1 MLKCRL
7 APILNCLPKF
17 YGAPA
22 DGLNFLDPRKVSTP
36 FLLEK
41 LIIIVGSSGLEP
53 LPKGPDLQ
61 SGCRI
66 RTTFATQL
74 IFKLLKFKTFYCS
87 NFRFL
92 YLERESNPR
101 PFRVKEI
108 RSRYAIEAKCMFLNF
123 LLINIQTK
131 YILYPRQ
138 ELNLTPLV
146 KSQLPTPV
154 CYEGECGGHRF
165 IIYSWVSTE
174 PVVGY
179 ARFELAV
186 SYVQGRRG
194 LRAPLIPVC

>member
-1 MLKCRL
+1 MFFRHTYRPLIPESQLMIMLKCRL

-66 RTTFATQL
+66 RTTFTTQ
-74 IFKLLKFKTFYCS
+74 FFVLLKFKTFYCS

-92 YLERESNPR
+92 YLERELNPHHLYVR
-101 PFRVKEI
+101 QI
-108 RSRYAIEAKCMFLNF
+108 RSHYAIEA
-123 LLINIQTK
+123 NICLDSSHPQTYK
-131 YILYPRQ
+131 LSAVRTEKWYRAIL
-138 ELNLTPLV
+138 EIDM
-146 KSQLPTPV
+146 S
-154 CYEGECGGHRF
+154 H
-165 IIYSWVSTE
+165 
-174 PVVGY
+174 
-179 ARFELAV
+179 
-186 SYVQGRRG
+186 
-194 LRAPLIPVC
+194 LRSPDPSAFWWT

>member
-1 MLKCRL
+1 MGVGVSCYFRTPWFPRESNSILKIFSLACRPLTQENQIMIMLKCRL
-7 APILNCLPKF
+7 ASILNCLPKF

-66 RTTFATQL
+66 RTTFTTQ
-74 IFKLLKFKTFYCS
+74 FFVLLKFKTFYCS

-92 YLERESNPR
+92 YLERELNPHHLYVR
-101 PFRVKEI
+101 QI

-123 LLINIQTK
+123 PLINIQTK
-131 YILYPRQ
+131 CIR
-138 ELNLTPLV
+138 
-146 KSQLPTPV
+146 
-154 CYEGECGGHRF
+154 
-165 IIYSWVSTE
+165 TE
-174 PVVGY
+174 
-179 ARFELAV
+179 
-186 SYVQGRRG
+186 
-194 LRAPLIPVC
+194 